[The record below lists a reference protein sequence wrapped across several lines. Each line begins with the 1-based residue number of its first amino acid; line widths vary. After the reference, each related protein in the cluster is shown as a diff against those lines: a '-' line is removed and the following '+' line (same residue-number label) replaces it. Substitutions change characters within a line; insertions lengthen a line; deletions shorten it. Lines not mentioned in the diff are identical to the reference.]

1 MAITFDQKI
10 KELEQKKSELDLS
23 FLQSKRQWY
32 IEKIYEIIDNT
43 TDKADEIQA
52 ITTLNAIKICRIKM
66 KELEQKIKNYP
77 KAIEEIDKKI
87 LFFQDRRKK
96 IKDIRLYRDTA
107 EWISETFWWD
117 TVYQYAVET
126 NNKELLNK
134 IKKRCLTVEEY
145 TKIIE
150 KDYPKYLKTKHE
162 EYTKEMEK
170 MYSELFWP
178 ILKKE
183 SREQENAKT
192 TIILP
197 EWMSEQI
204 KEELKT
210 NKDIRP
216 QDIEKLLKNELK
228 KNAWEI
234 MLSHIKNKFNDK
246 YIHAYEYIR
255 RLIINYPWFKII
267 DNQEKKASIQ
277 IIPKNSK
284 LIKEAIESW
293 SLWKQEMDKEKEDM
307 MEILNETL
315 KVEDVEKRCKKYV
328 DLFEKVWCKFSNKE
342 DFISQLVNSINTQ
355 THTQFDNWIQNIL
368 SGMIQTN
375 LKPEKSR
382 WQWYL
387 SYKLSPSCD
396 ARRIIAYPN
405 WEIFTIRPHDEYE
418 EIISKK
424 PPVDKRRK

>member
-32 IEKIYEIIDNT
+32 IEKIYEILDNT

-52 ITTLNAIKICRIKM
+52 ITTLNAIKLCRIKM

-87 LFFQDRRKK
+87 LFYQDRRKK
-96 IKDIRLYRDTA
+96 IKDIPLYRDTA
-107 EWISETFWWD
+107 EWIAETFWWD

-162 EYTKEMEK
+162 EYTKDMEK

-183 SREQENAKT
+183 SKEQENAKT

-197 EWMSEQI
+197 V
-204 KEELKT
+204 
-210 NKDIRP
+210 
-216 QDIEKLLKNELK
+216 EKLLKNELK

-315 KVEDVEKRCKKYV
+315 KVEDVEKRCKRYV

-405 WEIFTIRPHDEYE
+405 WEIFTIRQHDEYE